1 MRRLLPVM
9 AVFAIACT
17 GIAGAQ
23 AVSDPASAL
32 TPMQIFIKAR
42 QTWKARP
49 LPSYIKYRVVG
60 EFNRKRKHLV
70 AEYEVTYRTN
80 DRDAMTVSVPHSPR
94 EKIERTFGSPRISP
108 DATFGV
114 APRSAYASDTMTTD
128 PAASATSSP
137 AVIGRVTAIVK
148 IPYDISLDV
157 AETYEG
163 HPVYHLLLSP
173 QHDPDIYRLRE
184 LWIDKQTFDVWHIR
198 AISIAQVGVIRQ
210 PFVYHAYFKPVDS
223 YWMLDRVVASG
234 RLRVFLFQYG
244 GSGDITFPAIEF
256 PANVPAWT
264 FGKKLFEEHEKATK
278 AAN

>member
-1 MRRLLPVM
+1 MRRLLLVM
-9 AVFAIACT
+9 ALFAIAGT

-23 AVSDPASAL
+23 AVSEPASTL

-49 LPSYIKYRVVG
+49 LPSYIRYRVVG
-60 EFNRKRKHLV
+60 EFNRKRKHLT
-70 AEYEVTYRTN
+70 AEYEVTYRTS
-80 DRDAMTVSVPHSPR
+80 DREAMTVSVPHSPR

-114 APRSAYASDTMTTD
+114 APRSAYSSDTMTTD
-128 PAASATSSP
+128 SAVIATPAQT
-137 AVIGRVTAIVK
+137 VIGRVTAIVK
-148 IPYDISLDV
+148 IPYDMSLDV
-157 AETYEG
+157 EETYEG

-173 QHDPDIYRLRE
+173 QHDPDIYRLRG
-184 LWIDKQTFDVWHIR
+184 LWIDKRTFDVWQIR

-210 PFVYHAYFKPVDS
+210 PFVYNAYFKPVES
-223 YWMLDRVVASG
+223 FWMLDKVVASG

-244 GSGDITFPAIEF
+244 GSGDITFPSIEF

>member
-1 MRRLLPVM
+1 MRRLLLVM
-9 AVFAIACT
+9 ALFAIAGT

-23 AVSDPASAL
+23 AVSEPASTL

-49 LPSYIKYRVVG
+49 LPSYIRYRVVG
-60 EFNRKRKHLV
+60 EFNRKRKHLT
-70 AEYEVTYRTN
+70 AEYEVTYRTS
-80 DRDAMTVSVPHSPR
+80 DREAMTVSVPHSPR

-114 APRSAYASDTMTTD
+114 APRSAYSSDTMTTD
-128 PAASATSSP
+128 SAVIATPAQT
-137 AVIGRVTAIVK
+137 VIGRVTAIVK
-148 IPYDISLDV
+148 IPYDMSLDV
-157 AETYEG
+157 EETYEG

-173 QHDPDIYRLRE
+173 QHDPDIYRLRG
-184 LWIDKQTFDVWHIR
+184 LWIDKRTFDVWQIR

-210 PFVYHAYFKPVDS
+210 PFVYNAYFKPVES
-223 YWMLDRVVASG
+223 FWMLDKVVASG